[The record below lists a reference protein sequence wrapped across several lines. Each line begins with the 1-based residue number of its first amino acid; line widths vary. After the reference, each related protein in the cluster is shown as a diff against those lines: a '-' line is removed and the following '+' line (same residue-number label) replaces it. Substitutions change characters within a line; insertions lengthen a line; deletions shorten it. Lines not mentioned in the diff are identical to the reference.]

1 MKILAQPTAILLR
14 SALALLLV
22 IACEGCRRRA
32 KSPPPPSAETQLDS
46 PADAATPTGA
56 AAALKPGSPAPPI
69 TNNVAPPP
77 RVDPKTGKLILQTDA
92 AVPKKRSATE

>member
-1 MKILAQPTAILLR
+1 MKILAQPTASLLR
-14 SALALLLV
+14 CALALLLV

-32 KSPPPPSAETQLDS
+32 KSPPPSAETQLDS